1 MDSLQPLLDPSVAH
15 GRKVFSILAFAHSPA
30 NYQLLRHRLKY
41 AGPHRDIA
49 KAPLADKSRMDGWET
64 TKLTIGQAESLA
76 IILPRSCNES
86 FWVDVP
92 VITSMGHIVSG
103 LNFTNS
109 VSVSIKCNQS
119 FEISITKLPI
129 LQN

>member
-1 MDSLQPLLDPSVAH
+1 MKRGTACLLSWEDFDEFTWTVFNPLLDPSVAH
-15 GRKVFSILAFAHSPA
+15 GRKVFSILACAHSPA
-30 NYQLLRHRLKY
+30 NYQLLRHLLKY

-86 FWVDVP
+86 YL
-92 VITSMGHIVSG
+92 G
-103 LNFTNS
+103 
-109 VSVSIKCNQS
+109 
-119 FEISITKLPI
+119 
-129 LQN
+129 